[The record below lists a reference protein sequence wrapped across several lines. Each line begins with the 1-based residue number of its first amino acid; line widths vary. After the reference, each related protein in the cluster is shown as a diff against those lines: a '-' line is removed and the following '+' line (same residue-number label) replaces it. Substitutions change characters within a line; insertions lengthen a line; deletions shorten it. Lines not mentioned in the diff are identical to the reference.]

1 VIARLM
7 DFLAGAL
14 LLLLRRRGRR
24 VPPSERE
31 RIVPAGTPD
40 RSGELAVIALLLLG
54 AALALGFVVVYA
66 LDRLPHQTQLLG
78 ACLGLSLL
86 STAAALIVTGKRL
99 VVTEELE
106 DNYPA
111 EENREEQ
118 ERIAQTIEESG
129 SRITRRRL
137 LALCTALSG
146 GSLALA
152 LITPAASLG
161 PAIDMERFY
170 RTPWRRG
177 RRLVD
182 ENGRRYR
189 AADIETDD
197 FYTAFPEG
205 ADKENLASALVLVR
219 LPPRDLRLPPGLA
232 HYAASGI
239 VAYSKIC
246 THAGCAISLYRT
258 PLFDPTDPGPALVCP
273 CHYSTFDPATGGD
286 VLAGP
291 AGRKLPM
298 LPVYVDRSGGLR
310 AAGNFDEPVGAS
322 WWGVRLRKPSA

>member
-7 DFLAGAL
+7 DILTGAV
-14 LLLLRRRGRR
+14 LLLLRRRGRHLA
-24 VPPSERE
+24 PERE
-31 RIVPAGTPD
+31 RIVPAGPPE
-40 RSGELAVIALLLLG
+40 RRGELAVIALLLLG
-54 AALALGFVVVYA
+54 AVLALGFVVVYA
-66 LDRLPHQTQLLG
+66 LDRLSHQTQLLG

-86 STAAALIVTGKRL
+86 STAAALIVAGKRL

-106 DNYPA
+106 GSYPA
-111 EENREEQ
+111 EEHPEEQ
-118 ERIAQTIEESG
+118 ERIAQIVEQSG
-129 SRITRRRL
+129 SRVTRRRL

-161 PAIDMERFY
+161 PALDMESLY

-182 ENGRRYR
+182 ENGRRYL
-189 AADIETDD
+189 ADDIETDD
-197 FYTAFPEG
+197 FDTAFPEG
-205 ADKENLASALVLVR
+205 ADKEHLASGLVLVR
-219 LPPRDLRLPPGLA
+219 LPPGDLHLPAPLA
-232 HYAASGI
+232 GYAASGI

-258 PLFDPTDPGPALVCP
+258 PLFDRTDPGPALVCP
-273 CHYSTFDPATGGD
+273 CHYSTFDPASGGD

-298 LPVYVDRSGGLR
+298 LPLYVDRKGGLR